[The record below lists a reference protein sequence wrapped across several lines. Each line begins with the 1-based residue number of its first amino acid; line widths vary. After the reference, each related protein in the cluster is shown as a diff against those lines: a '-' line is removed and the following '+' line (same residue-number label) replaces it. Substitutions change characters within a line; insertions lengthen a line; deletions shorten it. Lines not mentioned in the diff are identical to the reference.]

1 MKYVTGLLFLALL
14 LGGCDQKKNVPSEDK
29 TESPPVFMKMAS
41 SYPSSLGLLGA
52 SGTRIETQIHLISN
66 GNVSIKFFEPGALVP
81 NLEIF
86 DAVSYGAL
94 DAGWSAP
101 GLWSGKVPSL
111 QLFSAVP
118 FGPGAAEYLAW
129 FYGGGGRVIFEE
141 IYERHNIH
149 SLICGVNPPEA
160 SGWFREEIKSLDD
173 LKGLKI
179 RFYGLGARVLSKLG
193 VSTQLL
199 ATGDIFPALELGTI
213 DATEFSMPS
222 IDLQMGFSQLA
233 KHYYFP
239 GWHQQATFFELMINL
254 DRWNSLNPVQQAQIE
269 SVCADN
275 IRFTLAFGEADQ
287 ADALEELQ
295 KQGVQFHKWPEEI
308 MQALHAAW
316 LEVAR
321 EEADKDPDF
330 KRAWDSLSGFREKYK
345 TWKEL
350 GNLD

>member
-1 MKYVTGLLFLALL
+1 MKYLKFIVLAALL
-14 LGGCDQKKNVPSEDK
+14 LGGCDQKNDPQAADTKEY
-29 TESPPVFMKMAS
+29 PPVHLKMAS

-52 SGTRIETQIHLISN
+52 GGTRIEKQIRLISN
-66 GNVSIKFFEPGALVP
+66 GNVTIKFFEPGALVP

-129 FYGGGGRVIFEE
+129 FYNGGGREIFEE
-141 IYERHNIH
+141 IYHRHNIH
-149 SLICGVNPPEA
+149 SLICGLNPPEA

-173 LKGLKI
+173 LEGMKI

-254 DRWNSLNPVQQAQIE
+254 DKWKSLSPTQRAQIE

-275 IRFTLAFGEADQ
+275 IRFTLARGEAEQ
-287 ADALEELQ
+287 ADALEELK
-295 KQGVQFHKWPEEI
+295 KQGVQFHKWPDDI
-308 MQALHAAW
+308 LQALKTTW
-316 LEVAR
+316 LEVAA
-321 EEADKDPDF
+321 EETDKDPDF
-330 KRAWDSLSGFREKYK
+330 KRAWESLTAFRTKYK

>member
-1 MKYVTGLLFLALL
+1 MKYITGLLLLAFL
-14 LGGCDQKKNVPSEDK
+14 LGGCDQKSDVGT
-29 TESPPVFMKMAS
+29 TEKKAYPPVHLKMAS

-52 SGTRIETQIHLISN
+52 GGKRVEKQIKLISN
-66 GNVSIKFFEPGALVP
+66 GNVTIRFFEPGALVP

-118 FGPGAAEYLAW
+118 FGPNAPEYLAW
-129 FYGGGGRVIFEE
+129 FYEGGGREIFDE
-141 IYERHNIH
+141 IYARHNIH
-149 SLICGVNPPEA
+149 SLICGLSPPEA
-160 SGWFREEIKSLDD
+160 SGWFREEIKGLDD
-173 LKGLKI
+173 LKGMKI

-213 DATEFSMPS
+213 DATEFSIPS

-254 DRWNSLNPVQQAQIE
+254 DKWNSMSPTQQAQIE

-275 IRFTLAFGEADQ
+275 IKYTLARGEAEQ
-287 ADALEELQ
+287 ADALEEL
-295 KQGVQFHKWPEEI
+295 KRQGVQFHKWPDDI
-308 MQALHAAW
+308 MQALDSAW
-316 LEVAR
+316 QDVVR
-321 EEADKDPDF
+321 EETAKDPDF
-330 KRAWDSLSGFREKYK
+330 KRAWDSLSAFRAKYK
-345 TWKEL
+345 IWKEL